1 MKWKQAEEKEKTSRK
16 ENAQEVGRAEAQV
29 AAERR
34 PRVGVHTSQKA
45 STLSKNREEE
55 PVKY

>member
-1 MKWKQAEEKEKTSRK
+1 METGRRKEKTSRK
-16 ENAQEVGRAEAQV
+16 ENAQEAGRAEAQV
-29 AAERR
+29 ASERR

-55 PVKY
+55 PVKD